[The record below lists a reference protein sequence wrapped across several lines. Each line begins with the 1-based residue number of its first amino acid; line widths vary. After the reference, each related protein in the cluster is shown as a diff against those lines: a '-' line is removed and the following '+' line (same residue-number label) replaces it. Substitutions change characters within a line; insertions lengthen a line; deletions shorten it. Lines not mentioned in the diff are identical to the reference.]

1 MKGSEM
7 ENTHMMLEQ
16 KLLEDNLAMPNQK
29 LEVLDILKA
38 APTIF
43 FKNFSFIIF
52 LLFISLPLF
61 FFMVYYEI
69 FLQRTL
75 TNILEQSHSHDLEYH
90 RWSVVT
96 SEVTTELRTTFSHQ
110 LVQLGFLYLVPFH
123 LLELCTVIVTV
134 DLASKIYAEDRPILT
149 LKEMLYKPIY
159 GARIRGTFIT
169 SFYVILLSTCNLLGL
184 VWLATSYHV
193 FWRTSDLQVPFLLF
207 YGPVFIALLLKY
219 LEWSAVWNVSI
230 VISVLEGTFG
240 VRAMALSARF
250 NRGNER
256 RGLLLMAVFFVW
268 GLDLRLPCLYFRCY
282 EGEIMGI
289 VAQVG
294 LFCLGNVLKWVA
306 CMLYFYDCKK
316 QTLEKK
322 VDVEA
327 GREIKVVDA

>member
-7 ENTHMMLEQ
+7 ENSHLILEQ

-38 APTIF
+38 AQTIF
-43 FKNFSFIIF
+43 SKNFNFIIF
-52 LLFISLPLF
+52 ILFISLPLF

-69 FLQRTL
+69 FLHRTL
-75 TNILEQSHSHDLEYH
+75 SNILEQSYSHDLEYH

-96 SEVTTELRTTFSHQ
+96 SEVTTKLREYHRGLVVTSEVTTKLRTIFPHQ

-123 LLELCTVIVTV
+123 LLELCTVILTV

-149 LKEMLYKPIY
+149 LKEMLYKQIY
-159 GARIRGTFIT
+159 GARIR
-169 SFYVILLSTCNLLGL
+169 
-184 VWLATSYHV
+184 
-193 FWRTSDLQVPFLLF
+193 DLQVPFLLL

-240 VRAMALSARF
+240 LRAMALSFRY
-250 NRGNER
+250 NRGSER

-268 GLDLRLPCLYFRCY
+268 GLGLRLPCLYFGCY

-289 VAQVG
+289 VAQAG
-294 LFCLGNVLKWVA
+294 LYCLGNVLKWVV
-306 CMLYFYDCKK
+306 CVLYFYDCKK

-327 GREIKVVDA
+327 GREIKVVEAREGGVCFE

>member
-7 ENTHMMLEQ
+7 ENSHLILEQ

-38 APTIF
+38 AQTIF
-43 FKNFSFIIF
+43 SKNFNFIIF
-52 LLFISLPLF
+52 ILFISLPLF

-69 FLQRTL
+69 FLHRTL
-75 TNILEQSHSHDLEYH
+75 SNILEQSYSHDLEYH

-96 SEVTTELRTTFSHQ
+96 SEVTTKLREYHRGLVVTSEVTTKLRTIFPHQ

-123 LLELCTVIVTV
+123 LLELCTVILTV

-149 LKEMLYKPIY
+149 LKEMLYKQIY
-159 GARIRGTFIT
+159 GARIR
-169 SFYVILLSTCNLLGL
+169 
-184 VWLATSYHV
+184 
-193 FWRTSDLQVPFLLF
+193 
-207 YGPVFIALLLKY
+207 ALLLKY

-240 VRAMALSARF
+240 LRAMALSFRY
-250 NRGNER
+250 NRGSER

-268 GLDLRLPCLYFRCY
+268 GLGLRLPCLYFGCY

-289 VAQVG
+289 VAQAG
-294 LFCLGNVLKWVA
+294 LYCLGNVLKWVV
-306 CMLYFYDCKK
+306 CVLYFYDCKK

-327 GREIKVVDA
+327 GREIKVVEAREGGVCFE

>member
-7 ENTHMMLEQ
+7 EKTHLMLEK
-16 KLLEDNLAMPNQK
+16 KLQEGYLAMPNQK
-29 LEVLDILKA
+29 LDVLDILKA

-43 FKNFSFIIF
+43 SKNFNFIIF
-52 LLFISLPLF
+52 ILFISLPLF

-75 TNILEQSHSHDLEYH
+75 SNILDQSYIHDLQYH
-90 RWSVVT
+90 PWSGVT

-123 LLELCTVIVTV
+123 LLELCTMIVTV

-149 LKEMLYKPIY
+149 LKGMLYKQIY
-159 GARIRGTFIT
+159 GARIR
-169 SFYVILLSTCNLLGL
+169 
-184 VWLATSYHV
+184 
-193 FWRTSDLQVPFLLF
+193 
-207 YGPVFIALLLKY
+207 
-219 LEWSAVWNVSI
+219 
-230 VISVLEGTFG
+230 VLEGTFG

-250 NRGNER
+250 NRGSER

-268 GLDLRLPCLYFRCY
+268 GLGLRLPCLYFGCY

-294 LFCLGNVLKWVA
+294 LYCLGNVLKWVV

-327 GREIKVVDA
+327 GREIKVVDV

>member
-159 GARIRGTFIT
+159 GARIR
-169 SFYVILLSTCNLLGL
+169 
-184 VWLATSYHV
+184 
-193 FWRTSDLQVPFLLF
+193 
-207 YGPVFIALLLKY
+207 ALLLKY

>member
-1 MKGSEM
+1 M
-7 ENTHMMLEQ
+7 ENSHLILEQ

-29 LEVLDILKA
+29 LEVLDIVKA
-38 APTIF
+38 AQTIF
-43 FKNFSFIIF
+43 SKNFNFIIF
-52 LLFISLPLF
+52 ILFISLPLF

-69 FLQRTL
+69 FLHRTL
-75 TNILEQSHSHDLEYH
+75 SNILEQSYSHDLEYH

-96 SEVTTELRTTFSHQ
+96 SEVTTKLREYHRGLVVTSEVTTKLRTIFPHQ

-123 LLELCTVIVTV
+123 LLELCTVI
-134 DLASKIYAEDRPILT
+134 LT
-149 LKEMLYKPIY
+149 EMLYKQIY

-169 SFYVILLSTCNLLGL
+169 SSYVILLSTCNMLGL
-184 VWLATSYHV
+184 VWFAISYQV
-193 FWRTSDLQVPFLLF
+193 FWRTSDLQVPFLLL

-240 VRAMALSARF
+240 LRAMALSFRY
-250 NRGNER
+250 NRGSER

-268 GLDLRLPCLYFRCY
+268 GLGLRLPCLYFGCY

-289 VAQVG
+289 VAQAG
-294 LFCLGNVLKWVA
+294 LYCLGNVLKWVV
-306 CMLYFYDCKK
+306 CVLYFYDCKK

-327 GREIKVVDA
+327 GREIKSCG

>member
-1 MKGSEM
+1 M
-7 ENTHMMLEQ
+7 ENTHLMLEK

-29 LEVLDILKA
+29 LELQGIFEKA
-38 APTIF
+38 RADSEIDSTLIVRRLITHNSF
-43 FKNFSFIIF
+43 YKN
-52 LLFISLPLF
+52 
-61 FFMVYYEI
+61 E
-69 FLQRTL
+69 
-75 TNILEQSHSHDLEYH
+75 
-90 RWSVVT
+90 W
-96 SEVTTELRTTFSHQ
+96 ELRTTFSHQ

-149 LKEMLYKPIY
+149 LKEMLKKQIY
-159 GARIRGTFIT
+159 GARIR
-169 SFYVILLSTCNLLGL
+169 
-184 VWLATSYHV
+184 
-193 FWRTSDLQVPFLLF
+193 
-207 YGPVFIALLLKY
+207 ALLLKY

-250 NRGNER
+250 NRGSER

-268 GLDLRLPCLYFRCY
+268 GLGLRLPCLYFRCY

>member
-159 GARIRGTFIT
+159 GARIR
-169 SFYVILLSTCNLLGL
+169 
-184 VWLATSYHV
+184 ASYHV

>member
-7 ENTHMMLEQ
+7 ENSHLILEQ

-38 APTIF
+38 AQTIF
-43 FKNFSFIIF
+43 SKNFNFIIF
-52 LLFISLPLF
+52 ILFISLPLF

-69 FLQRTL
+69 FLHRTL
-75 TNILEQSHSHDLEYH
+75 SNILEQSYKYH
-90 RWSVVT
+90 RGLVVT
-96 SEVTTELRTTFSHQ
+96 SEVTTKLRTIFPHQ

-123 LLELCTVIVTV
+123 LLELCTVILTV

-149 LKEMLYKPIY
+149 LKEMLYKQIY
-159 GARIRGTFIT
+159 GARIR
-169 SFYVILLSTCNLLGL
+169 
-184 VWLATSYHV
+184 
-193 FWRTSDLQVPFLLF
+193 DLQVPFLLL

-240 VRAMALSARF
+240 LRAMALSFRY
-250 NRGNER
+250 NRGSER

-268 GLDLRLPCLYFRCY
+268 GLGLRLPCLYFGCY

-289 VAQVG
+289 VAQAG
-294 LFCLGNVLKWVA
+294 LYCLGNVLKWVV
-306 CMLYFYDCKK
+306 CVLYFYDCKK

-327 GREIKVVDA
+327 GREIKVVEAREGGVCFE